1 MLVRYASFHLDSSA
15 GALLKSL
22 TATDVVVCCGDGVYA
37 FNALRSAF
45 PELTVMAMENDCAER
60 GVVVEAIVSSGKL
73 CQLHQQHQQWIN
85 ILP

>member
-15 GALLKSL
+15 EALLNSL
-22 TATDVVVCCGDGVYA
+22 TATDMVVCCGDGVYA
-37 FNALRSAF
+37 FNALRSAY
-45 PELTVMAMENDCAER
+45 PELSIFAMENDCAER

>member
-15 GALLKSL
+15 EALLNTLS
-22 TATDVVVCCGDGVYA
+22 ATDVVVCCGDGVYA
-37 FNALRSAF
+37 FNALRSAY
-45 PELTVMAMENDCAER
+45 PELSIMAMANDCAER
-60 GVVVEAIVSSGKL
+60 GVAVEAIVSSGTL